1 MTTDLSI
8 IIVNYKEPGF
18 LRQCL
23 KGIGLSQ
30 PKLTYEIIVVDSAS
44 GDHSVAMVR
53 EHFPT
58 VNLLPQTRNRGFAV
72 GVNLALRV
80 ARGRYTLIL
89 NPDMAVFAGTLESLV
104 TYLDT
109 HPDEGAVA
117 PKLLNPDG
125 TIQMSCLLFPT
136 PFIPILRRTPLGK
149 LTFAR
154 QILRNYLMLDWDHSS
169 TRPVE
174 WVLGSCMMV
183 RKEAVDAVGP
193 MDERFFMYFED
204 VDWCRRFWQAG
215 WKVVY
220 LADAT
225 MVHYHQRMSAESP
238 GLNGVFQK
246 LTRIH
251 IQSGLK
257 YFRKYLNQ
265 PLPLITPPHER
276 P

>member
-1 MTTDLSI
+1 MIPDLSI

-23 KGIGLSQ
+23 KGIRLVG
-30 PKLTYEIIVVDSAS
+30 PKLKYEAIVVDNAS
-44 GDHSVAMVR
+44 RDGSVNMVR
-53 EHFPT
+53 ENFPE
-58 VNLLPQTRNRGFAV
+58 VRLFAETRNRGLAHAN
-72 GVNLALRV
+72 NLGLQAST
-80 ARGRYTLIL
+80 GRHIL
-89 NPDMAVFAGTLESLV
+89 
-104 TYLDT
+104 
-109 HPDEGAVA
+109 
-117 PKLLNPDG
+117 LLNPDIAVFEDSLETMVEYLDAHPDVG
-125 TIQMSCLLFPT
+125 IIGPRLLNPDQSVQVSCYRFPT
-136 PFIPILRRTPLGK
+136 PLVPVLRRTPLGR
-149 LTFAR
+149 LPVAR
-154 QILRNYLMLDWDHSS
+154 PILRRYLMLDWRHDS
-169 TRPVE
+169 TQPVD
-174 WVLGSCMMV
+174 WVLGACMMI
-183 RKEAVDAVGP
+183 RRQAFADIGL
-193 MDERFFMYFED
+193 MDERFFLYFED
-204 VDWCRRFWQAG
+204 VDWCRRCWQTG

-265 PLPLITPPHER
+265 PLPQVTSHER